1 MSASVGLLF
10 LASSAAAAMICPG
23 WQYPHSGTSPA
34 RHAIWSGCCA
44 LGESPSIVVT
54 SFPAAW
60 LTGCTHERTAL
71 PFTCTVHAPHCAI
84 PHPYLVPVSPIVSRI
99 THSRGVSGSTSTAY
113 IFPLILSESM
123 QAPSN
128 YVESTSLS
136 QVNAILLVLGAH
148 VLMLRR
154 ENFLLSIDSDT
165 RLTGGK
171 GLHLG
176 F

>member
-23 WQYPHSGTSPA
+23 WQYPHSGTSPS

-84 PHPYLVPVSPIVSRI
+84 PHPYLVPVSPIVSLI
-99 THSRGVSGSTSTAY
+99 THSRGVSGSRSTVY
-113 IFPLILSESM
+113 IFPLMLSESM
-123 QAPSN
+123 QAPPDCGVYFTFPSERDPSRSRRTRIQKDQCP
-128 YVESTSLS
+128 VEAST
-136 QVNAILLVLGAH
+136 Q
-148 VLMLRR
+148 
-154 ENFLLSIDSDT
+154 F
-165 RLTGGK
+165 
-171 GLHLG
+171 
-176 F
+176 